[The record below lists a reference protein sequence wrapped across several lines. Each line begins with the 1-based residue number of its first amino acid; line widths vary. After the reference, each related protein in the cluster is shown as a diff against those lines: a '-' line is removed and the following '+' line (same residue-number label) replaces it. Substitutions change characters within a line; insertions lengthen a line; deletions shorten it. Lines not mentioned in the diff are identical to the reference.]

1 MGWFIVYLL
10 AVGINAYI
18 LLSED
23 VRINNPNSGRKFMKG
38 EKYDL
43 VCCLSV
49 SPGSEYHLFIVC

>member
-23 VRINNPNSGRKFMKG
+23 VRINNPKYWISFGCIVLAHIAGRYG
-38 EKYDL
+38 
-43 VCCLSV
+43 
-49 SPGSEYHLFIVC
+49 G